1 MKSKDLIKYT
11 IRTDLIA
18 YEISYAFVVN
28 YRLSSIGVII
38 TSHNRLWIIKND
50 RLQQCIAKL

>member
-28 YRLSSIGVII
+28 YNLGSIGVIV
-38 TSHNRLWIIKND
+38 TSNNNLWTIRND
-50 RLQQCIAKL
+50 LLQHLIAKL